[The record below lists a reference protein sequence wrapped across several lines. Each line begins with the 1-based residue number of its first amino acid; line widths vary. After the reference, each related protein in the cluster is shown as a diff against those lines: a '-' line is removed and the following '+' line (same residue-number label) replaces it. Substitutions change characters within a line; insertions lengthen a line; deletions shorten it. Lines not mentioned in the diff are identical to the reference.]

1 MLRDTAD
8 ARDALAAI
16 AAGFAQPTILLVDD
30 PHAELAHA
38 ALAAGASAVLAR
50 QSDARELRA
59 TIGAVALGLL
69 VVDAAA
75 RDAFA
80 RRTLHAAAPARDTL
94 TERELD
100 VLRLLASGASNRR
113 IAQRLGIAENTVKAH
128 VAAVLAKLDAATR
141 TQAVTNALRAG
152 VLML

>member
-1 MLRDTAD
+1 MRDTAD

-16 AAGFAQPTILLVDD
+16 ATGFAQPTILLVDD
-30 PHAELAHA
+30 PHAELARA

-50 QSDARELRA
+50 QSDAQEVRA
-59 TIGAVALGLL
+59 AIDAVVLGLI

-80 RRTLHAAAPARDTL
+80 VRALHGVAPAHDTL

-113 IAQRLGIAENTVKAH
+113 IAQRLGITENTVKAH

-141 TQAVTNALRAG
+141 TEAVTNALRAG
-152 VLML
+152 LLML